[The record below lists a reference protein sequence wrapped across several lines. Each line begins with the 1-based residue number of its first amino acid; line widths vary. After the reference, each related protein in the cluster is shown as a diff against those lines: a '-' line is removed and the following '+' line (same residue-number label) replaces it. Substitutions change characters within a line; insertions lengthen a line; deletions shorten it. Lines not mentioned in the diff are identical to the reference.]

1 MSYIKLIRFFISAC
15 IVLLIGYI
23 FYHLYFS
30 PENDLPITEIKSD
43 KNTYLNIVN
52 FTSTEYK
59 NNVTESVLSAESA
72 VIKSRKFSIFKI
84 NQLNELVLKKAVLT
98 INMNNRKIMDIDPF
112 EKLLLILDENI
123 SSNKNK
129 FFNIEIDDLQINY
142 YQEDILILKIIAKKA
157 AVKFKGN
164 NTKLKNLILEQPSTN
179 RRIASK
185 SAIWNAD
192 TKLFIIDGAY
202 FLETPK
208 DRKRG
213 KKININL
220 DFDILPQN

>member
-1 MSYIKLIRFFISAC
+1 MCFIPMTNKIVDILTVKL
-15 IVLLIGYI
+15 
-23 FYHLYFS
+23 
-30 PENDLPITEIKSD
+30 N
-43 KNTYLNIVN
+43 
-52 FTSTEYK
+52 
-59 NNVTESVLSAESA
+59 
-72 VIKSRKFSIFKI
+72 
-84 NQLNELVLKKAVLT
+84 LKK
-98 INMNNRKIMDIDPF
+98 KIIMLKKI
-112 EKLLLILDENI
+112 KKHYTR
-123 SSNKNK
+123 KNK